1 MLLVYKVRT
10 YVLLLLVVVPSF
22 FVTINQ
28 KNKRVKETS
37 FKRPAKYYFVV
48 SPSTYVYPTIYVAAV
63 PYRYL
68 IVCIHFFCQNALN
81 GEGFFLSHLTTTT
94 TSRTLEYVYHQ
105 NQLCM
110 DTQNLQKMQQQ
121 RQKNI
126 LWQNKIL
133 HLISFLVSINIS
145 TFQKCLR

>member
-1 MLLVYKVRT
+1 MQTPQFFPNQEGILFLVTFEPCLGFPSGRSQQLIYVNIPEMLLVYKVRT

-48 SPSTYVYPTIYVAAV
+48 SPSTYVYPTIYIAAV

-94 TSRTLEYVYHQ
+94 TSRTLEYVYH
-105 NQLCM
+105 
-110 DTQNLQKMQQQ
+110 
-121 RQKNI
+121 
-126 LWQNKIL
+126 
-133 HLISFLVSINIS
+133 
-145 TFQKCLR
+145 